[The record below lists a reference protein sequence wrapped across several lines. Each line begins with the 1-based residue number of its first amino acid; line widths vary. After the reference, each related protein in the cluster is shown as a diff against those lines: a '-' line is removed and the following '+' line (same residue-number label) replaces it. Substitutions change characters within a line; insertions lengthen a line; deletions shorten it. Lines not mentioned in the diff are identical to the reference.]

1 LASGNIYMASESLCL
16 AATACVFTSVCVF
29 KRELSLYVYMSMRGD
44 TSYATHPKIQIPHI
58 IALMVVIFEIYYV
71 VHIPVII
78 KIHDTHTQSP

>member
-1 LASGNIYMASESLCL
+1 MASASLCL
-16 AATACVFTSVCVF
+16 AATACVFTSVSVF
-29 KRELSLYVYMSMRGD
+29 KRVSLYVYMSMRGD